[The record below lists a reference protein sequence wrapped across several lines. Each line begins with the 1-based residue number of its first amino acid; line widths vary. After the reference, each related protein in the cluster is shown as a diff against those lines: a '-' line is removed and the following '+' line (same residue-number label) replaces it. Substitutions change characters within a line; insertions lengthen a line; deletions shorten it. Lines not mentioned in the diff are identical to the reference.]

1 MLFGSLHV
9 CRTRCHGVESTE
21 QVIHLLRAAT
31 DTFPSLTARSSH
43 KYISSDDKRWQ
54 KMLHKFTTNY
64 RETDLN
70 FMKVL
75 FAKGYEVTWDEKQL
89 WTPPLLYIWLSFV
102 WPFLEGPSYPDIC
115 DSCQTWQDND
125 PSGKVSGS
133 ASPLPECLRQIQICP
148 PNHFWGRSHKCAR

>member
-1 MLFGSLHV
+1 MINRMNSAVKRISRLHLSIIVLQTLLRNAPYTTPSSSLAHYTSAELDPMV
-9 CRTRCHGVESTE
+9 STE

-70 FMKVL
+70 FIKAL
-75 FAKGYEVTWDEKQL
+75 FALFT
-89 WTPPLLYIWLSFV
+89 I
-102 WPFLEGPSYPDIC
+102 
-115 DSCQTWQDND
+115 
-125 PSGKVSGS
+125 
-133 ASPLPECLRQIQICP
+133 R
-148 PNHFWGRSHKCAR
+148 

>member
-1 MLFGSLHV
+1 MV
-9 CRTRCHGVESTE
+9 STE

-89 WTPPLLYIWLSFV
+89 
-102 WPFLEGPSYPDIC
+102 
-115 DSCQTWQDND
+115 
-125 PSGKVSGS
+125 
-133 ASPLPECLRQIQICP
+133 
-148 PNHFWGRSHKCAR
+148 

>member
-1 MLFGSLHV
+1 MLTIRQLKVRHAKKLRTSLFWRKKLEKHKRNEFSSKTNQPTQSEYLRSADNTSQRALQNNLCSLAHYTSAELDAMV
-9 CRTRCHGVESTE
+9 STE
-21 QVIHLLRAAT
+21 QEIHLLRAAT
-31 DTFPSLTARSSH
+31 DTSPSLTARSSH

-89 WTPPLLYIWLSFV
+89 
-102 WPFLEGPSYPDIC
+102 
-115 DSCQTWQDND
+115 
-125 PSGKVSGS
+125 
-133 ASPLPECLRQIQICP
+133 
-148 PNHFWGRSHKCAR
+148 